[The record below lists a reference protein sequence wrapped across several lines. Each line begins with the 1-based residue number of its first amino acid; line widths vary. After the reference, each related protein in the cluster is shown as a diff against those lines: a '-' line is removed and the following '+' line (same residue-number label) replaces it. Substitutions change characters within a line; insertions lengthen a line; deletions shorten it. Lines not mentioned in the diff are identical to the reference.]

1 VCSFLRQVAFGSVN
15 LATINQTF
23 QSQLFLH
30 PNIKLSSNDNGNKVI
45 EGRNVKQ
52 HHGQPGTTNP
62 KKKME
67 QCEFSKR
74 NRSRFTVMLVGK
86 SASPAFYII

>member
-1 VCSFLRQVAFGSVN
+1 LKEE
-15 LATINQTF
+15 T
-23 QSQLFLH
+23 
-30 PNIKLSSNDNGNKVI
+30 SSNIMANLEQQI
-45 EGRNVKQ
+45 Q
-52 HHGQPGTTNP
+52 

-86 SASPAFYII
+86 SASPAFYIIWNHELTQ